1 MKPFIVAIAVLSL
14 FLAACG
20 QVSPTLVT
28 PTEPASPSEG
38 TQFPS
43 ANRLEKSPTQTE
55 SLTSEYIP
63 GSTPSAIFESFV
75 SARELSTNGVE
86 FTSVSLSELSFSMG
100 PFAYISRKHDEN
112 TTIYTMDIFT
122 NPLVAEYE
130 ATRVEVLNLFLIHG
144 DKAQA
149 KKNMAQWCEAQGPQ
163 TQEEAQTG
171 VNQVICFQ
179 SSAVE

>member
-1 MKPFIVAIAVLSL
+1 MKLFIAAIAVISL

-20 QVSPTLVT
+20 RVSPTPVKR
-28 PTEPASPSEG
+28 TEPA
-38 TQFPS
+38 THV
-43 ANRLEKSPTQTE
+43 EKSSTQTDA
-55 SLTSEYIP
+55 LTSEYIL

-75 SARELSTNGVE
+75 SARELSINGVE
-86 FTSVSLSELSFSMG
+86 FTPAGLSELSSFMG

-130 ATRVEVLNLFLIHG
+130 ATRVEALNLFLIQG

-149 KKNMAQWCEAQGPQ
+149 KKNMAQWCQAQGPQ
-163 TQEEAQTG
+163 TEEEARVG
-171 VNQVICFQ
+171 VNKVVCFQ
-179 SSAVE
+179 SSGVE